1 MLREEQISS
10 STVLTPRSK
19 MRPRVM
25 AKLKQEEALKWAS
38 KRERMLRAARN
49 RRAEHAQGVLT
60 EEHTFKP
67 EIAACPPSS
76 RTRHEAEVNESPES
90 SSTAGNVQSPAVAGK
105 RATKPSKIR
114 NAPGPEKADTGRI
127 AVLNVALHEA
137 LDEVERW
144 KERCKEVA
152 VSLCRAEL
160 ELRRKDK
167 EISELRGSCEALLQR
182 NQTNREELEGDSPST
197 EDLYFAGVDGS
208 GNLHGSSSSGA
219 LRLLLLA
226 LITLTLR
233 HSADVRIL
241 GDEASSDSEV
251 TADFG
256 GSPRASPSRERSDPT
271 EPLERIVRQLGD
283 MLRSNRE
290 ALIHGRHDHP

>member
-1 MLREEQISS
+1 
-10 STVLTPRSK
+10 

-76 RTRHEAEVNESPES
+76 RARHEAENESPEP
-90 SSTAGNVQSPAVAGK
+90 SSTAGDVQSAAVAGK
-105 RATKPSKIR
+105 RSTKPSKIR
-114 NAPGPEKADTGRI
+114 IAPGPEKADAGRI

-152 VSLCRAEL
+152 LSLCRSEL

-167 EISELRGSCEALLQR
+167 EISELRGSYEALLQR
-182 NQTNREELEGDSPST
+182 SQANREGLEGRPGT
-197 EDLYFAGVDGS
+197 EDLHLAELDGP
-208 GNLHGSSSSGA
+208 GDLHGSSSSGA

-226 LITLTLR
+226 LITLR

-241 GDEASSDSEV
+241 GDRASSDSEF

-256 GSPRASPSRERSDPT
+256 KSPKEYPRRERLPSP

-283 MLRSNRE
+283 MLRSSRE

>member
-1 MLREEQISS
+1 EVLSIREGLCWSEGALSEEQISS

-38 KRERMLRAARN
+38 KRERMLQAARH
-49 RRAEHAQGVLT
+49 RRAEHAQGMLVTGVLT

-76 RTRHEAEVNESPES
+76 RTRHEAEVNGSPES
-90 SSTAGNVQSPAVAGK
+90 SSTAGDVQSPAVAGK
-105 RATKPSKIR
+105 RSTKPSKIR

-127 AVLNVALHEA
+127 AVLNVALNEA

-167 EISELRGSCEALLQR
+167 EVAVPYIVY
-182 NQTNREELEGDSPST
+182 ST
-197 EDLYFAGVDGS
+197 
-208 GNLHGSSSSGA
+208 
-219 LRLLLLA
+219 
-226 LITLTLR
+226 TLC
-233 HSADVRIL
+233 
-241 GDEASSDSEV
+241 
-251 TADFG
+251 F
-256 GSPRASPSRERSDPT
+256 
-271 EPLERIVRQLGD
+271 
-283 MLRSNRE
+283 
-290 ALIHGRHDHP
+290 

>member
-1 MLREEQISS
+1 
-10 STVLTPRSK
+10 

-76 RTRHEAEVNESPES
+76 RARHEAEVNESPEP
-90 SSTAGNVQSPAVAGK
+90 SSTAGDVQSAAVAGK
-105 RATKPSKIR
+105 RSTKPSKIR
-114 NAPGPEKADTGRI
+114 IAPGPEKADAGRI

-152 VSLCRAEL
+152 LSLCRSEL

-167 EISELRGSCEALLQR
+167 EISELRGSYEALLQR
-182 NQTNREELEGDSPST
+182 SQANREGLEGRPGT
-197 EDLYFAGVDGS
+197 EDLHLAELDGP
-208 GNLHGSSSSGA
+208 GDLHGSSSSGD
-219 LRLLLLA
+219 R
-226 LITLTLR
+226 
-233 HSADVRIL
+233 
-241 GDEASSDSEV
+241 ASSDSEF

-256 GSPRASPSRERSDPT
+256 KSPKEYPRRERLPSP

>member
-1 MLREEQISS
+1 
-10 STVLTPRSK
+10 

-38 KRERMLRAARN
+38 KRERMLQAARH

-76 RTRHEAEVNESPES
+76 RTRHEAENGSPES
-90 SSTAGNVQSPAVAGK
+90 SSTAGDVQSPAVAGK
-105 RATKPSKIR
+105 RSTKPSKIR

-127 AVLNVALHEA
+127 AVLNVALNEA

-167 EISELRGSCEALLQR
+167 EISELRGLYEALLR
-182 NQTNREELEGDSPST
+182 RSQTNREELEGRPST
-197 EDLYFAGVDGS
+197 EDLYFAGVDGP
-208 GNLHGSSSSGA
+208 GDLHGSSSSGA

-226 LITLTLR
+226 LITLMLR

-241 GDEASSDSEV
+241 GDEASNDSEF
-251 TADFG
+251 TAVFG
-256 GSPRASPSRERSDPT
+256 KSPRESPRRKRSPSP